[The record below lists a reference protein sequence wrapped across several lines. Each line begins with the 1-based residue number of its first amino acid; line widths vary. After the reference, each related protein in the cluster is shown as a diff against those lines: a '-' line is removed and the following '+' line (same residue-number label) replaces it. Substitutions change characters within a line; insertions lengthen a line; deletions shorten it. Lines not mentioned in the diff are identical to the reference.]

1 MQPRV
6 DRHRLTFVLL
16 AWLGGATVCFAQ
28 DVARMDQ
35 VVQSYVSNGTFAG
48 SVLVARGSDVI
59 VSKGYGLA
67 HVEWNVP
74 SGPSA
79 RFKVASITKQ
89 FTAASI
95 LLLEERG
102 RLKIDDLVKTH
113 LPEAPAT
120 GDRITL
126 FHLLT
131 HTAGFPSL
139 QSPPTGR
146 QAPVESADG
155 TVAGFVTALMQ
166 RPLESQP
173 GERFNYTNSGYFVLG
188 HLIQKLTGKSYE
200 TFLRVNIFTPLGM
213 KDSALDSPSV
223 IARRAGS
230 YTVTPNG
237 LVNASYASDRIVPNT
252 AGLYST
258 TEDLM
263 RWQNGLYG
271 GKVISKASLQ
281 KMTTPFKGDYG
292 LGVYIRTVD
301 GRRAATHGGGVPPFA
316 NLTYFF
322 DRGVSVVVLGNLSVA
337 PSAEIAAYLGAL
349 AHGDTVQ
356 LMSEKKAIT
365 LAPSVLARYAG
376 VYQFAVGQTMTIRV
390 EGGQLAAQPERGTA
404 LPLLAESE
412 TRFFQPRHPC
422 RGRMVGWPRA
432 RRAGARGRGS
442 PTRITDDTSL
452 SARRRSPRRRSGQG
466 DSSRRCATSVTAAVV
481 GGPCTSRP
489 SPGSRSRPA

>member
-67 HVEWNVP
+67 NVEWNVP
-74 SGPSA
+74 SSPSA
-79 RFKVASITKQ
+79 RFRVASITKQ
-89 FTAASI
+89 FTAAAI

-120 GDRITL
+120 WDRMTL

-131 HTAGFPSL
+131 HTAGFPGL

-173 GERFNYTNSGYFVLG
+173 GERFNYTSSGYLVLG

-200 TFLRVNIFTPLGM
+200 TFLRENIFTPLGM

-252 AGLYST
+252 AAGFT
-258 TEDLM
+258 
-263 RWQNGLYG
+263 RR
-271 GKVISKASLQ
+271 Q
-281 KMTTPFKGDYG
+281 K
-292 LGVYIRTVD
+292 I
-301 GRRAATHGGGVPPFA
+301 
-316 NLTYFF
+316 
-322 DRGVSVVVLGNLSVA
+322 
-337 PSAEIAAYLGAL
+337 
-349 AHGDTVQ
+349 
-356 LMSEKKAIT
+356 
-365 LAPSVLARYAG
+365 
-376 VYQFAVGQTMTIRV
+376 
-390 EGGQLAAQPERGTA
+390 
-404 LPLLAESE
+404 
-412 TRFFQPRHPC
+412 
-422 RGRMVGWPRA
+422 
-432 RRAGARGRGS
+432 
-442 PTRITDDTSL
+442 
-452 SARRRSPRRRSGQG
+452 
-466 DSSRRCATSVTAAVV
+466 
-481 GGPCTSRP
+481 
-489 SPGSRSRPA
+489 

>member
-1 MQPRV
+1 M
-6 DRHRLTFVLL
+6 HRIALVLL
-16 AWLGGATVCFAQ
+16 ASLGGPIVCLAQ

-35 VVQSYVSNGTFAG
+35 IVQSYVSNKTFAG

-67 HVEWNVP
+67 NVEWNVP
-74 SGPSA
+74 SSPSA

-89 FTAASI
+89 FTAAAI

-102 RLKIDDLVKTH
+102 RLKIDDLVKTY
-113 LPEAPAT
+113 LPEAPPSW
-120 GDRITL
+120 DRITL

-131 HTAGFPSL
+131 HTAGFPGL

-173 GERFNYTNSGYFVLG
+173 GERFNYTNSGYLVLG
-188 HLIQKLTGKSYE
+188 HLIQRLTGQSYE
-200 TFLRVNIFTPLGM
+200 TFIRENILMPLAM
-213 KDSALDSPSV
+213 KDTGLDSPSV

-237 LVNASYASDRIVPNT
+237 LVNASYPSDRIVPNT
-252 AGLYST
+252 AAGLYST

-271 GKVISKASLQ
+271 GKVISKVSLQ
-281 KMTTPFKGDYG
+281 KMTTPFKGEYG
-292 LGVYIRTVD
+292 LGVYIRTID
-301 GRRAATHGGGVPPFA
+301 GRLAATHGGGAPPFA

-322 DRGVSVVVLGNLSVA
+322 DRGISVVVLGNLSVT
-337 PSAEIAAYLGAL
+337 PSAEIAGYLGAL

-356 LMSEKKAIT
+356 LVSEKKAIT
-365 LAPSVLARYAG
+365 LPASVLARYAG
-376 VYQFAVGQTMTIRV
+376 MYRSSNGQTMAV
-390 EGGQLAAQPERGTA
+390 KVDGAQLALQPPGGPA
-404 LPLLAESE
+404 LPVLAESE
-412 TRFFQPRHPC
+412 TRFFIREPNLSLEFLRDGAGNVTDVVILQGTREE
-422 RGRMVGWPRA
+422 RA
-432 RRAGARGRGS
+432 
-442 PTRITDDTSL
+442 TR
-452 SARRRSPRRRSGQG
+452 
-466 DSSRRCATSVTAAVV
+466 VK
-481 GGPCTSRP
+481 
-489 SPGSRSRPA
+489 

>member
-1 MQPRV
+1 
-6 DRHRLTFVLL
+6 
-16 AWLGGATVCFAQ
+16 
-28 DVARMDQ
+28 MDQ

-67 HVEWNVP
+67 NVEWNIP
-74 SGPSA
+74 SSPSA

-89 FTAASI
+89 FTAAAI

-120 GDRITL
+120 WNRMTL

-131 HTAGFPSL
+131 HTAGFPGL
-139 QSPPTGR
+139 PPTGR
-146 QAPVESADG
+146 QALVDSADG

-173 GERFNYTNSGYFVLG
+173 GERFNYTNSGYLVLG
-188 HLIQKLTGKSYE
+188 HLIQKLTGQSYE
-200 TFLRVNIFTPLGM
+200 TFIRENIFTPLGM
-213 KDSALDSPSV
+213 KDSGLDSPAV
-223 IARRAGS
+223 ISRRAGS

-237 LVNASYASDRIVPNT
+237 LVNASQASDRIVPNT
-252 AGLYST
+252 AAGLYST

-301 GRRAATHGGGVPPFA
+301 GRRAATHGGGAPPFT

-322 DRGVSVVVLGNLSVA
+322 DRGISVVVLGNISVA
-337 PSAEIAAYLGAL
+337 PSAEIAGYLGAL

-376 VYQFAVGQTMTIRV
+376 VYQFAGRTMTIRV
-390 EGGQLAAQPERGTA
+390 EGGQLAAQPGGGTA

-412 TRFFQPRHPC
+412 TRFFNRDINVVVEFVRDGAGNVAELVVLQGTHQE
-422 RGRMVGWPRA
+422 RA
-432 RRAGARGRGS
+432 
-442 PTRITDDTSL
+442 TR
-452 SARRRSPRRRSGQG
+452 
-466 DSSRRCATSVTAAVV
+466 VK
-481 GGPCTSRP
+481 
-489 SPGSRSRPA
+489 

>member
-1 MQPRV
+1 M
-6 DRHRLTFVLL
+6 HRITLVLV
-16 AWLGGATVCFAQ
+16 ASLGGATVCVAQ

-48 SVLVARGSDVI
+48 SVLVARGRDVI

-67 HVEWNVP
+67 NVEWNVP
-74 SGPSA
+74 NSPSA

-89 FTAASI
+89 FTAAAI

-120 GDRITL
+120 WDRITL

-131 HTAGFPSL
+131 HTAGFAGL
-139 QSPPTGR
+139 SPNGR
-146 QAPVESADG
+146 QALVESADG

-173 GERFNYTNSGYFVLG
+173 GERFNYTNSGYLVLG
-188 HLIQKLTGKSYE
+188 HLIQKLTGQSYE
-200 TFLRVNIFTPLGM
+200 TFIRENILTPLGM
-213 KDSALDSPSV
+213 KDTGLDSPTV
-223 IARRAGS
+223 IPRRAGS

-252 AGLYST
+252 AAGLYST
-258 TEDLM
+258 TEDLL
-263 RWQNGLYG
+263 RWQNGLYS

-281 KMTTPFKGDYG
+281 KMTMPFKGDYG

-301 GRRAATHGGGVPPFA
+301 GRRAATHGGGAPPFA

-322 DRGVSVVVLGNLSVA
+322 DRGISVVVLGNLSVA
-337 PSAEIAAYLGAL
+337 PSAQIAGYLGAL
-349 AHGDTVQ
+349 AHGDSVQ

-376 VYQFAVGQTMTIRV
+376 VYQGANGQTMTV
-390 EGGQLAAQPERGTA
+390 KVDGGQLAVQPPGGNA
-404 LPLLAESE
+404 LTFLAESE
-412 TRFFQPRHPC
+412 TRFFARDINVVVEFVRDGAGDVVELVMLQ
-422 RGRMVGWPRA
+422 GTLQERA
-432 RRAGARGRGS
+432 
-442 PTRITDDTSL
+442 TR
-452 SARRRSPRRRSGQG
+452 
-466 DSSRRCATSVTAAVV
+466 VK
-481 GGPCTSRP
+481 
-489 SPGSRSRPA
+489 

>member
-6 DRHRLTFVLL
+6 DRHRLPFVLL

-35 VVQSYVSNGTFAG
+35 VVQSYVSHGTFAG

-67 HVEWNVP
+67 NIEWNVP
-74 SGPSA
+74 NSPSA
-79 RFKVASITKQ
+79 RFRVASITKQ
-89 FTAASI
+89 FTAAAI

-120 GDRITL
+120 WDRITL

-131 HTAGFPSL
+131 HTAGFPGL

-146 QAPVESADG
+146 QPPVESADG

-173 GERFNYTNSGYFVLG
+173 GERFNYTNSGYLILG
-188 HLIQKLTGKSYE
+188 HLIQKLTGQSYE
-200 TFLRVNIFTPLGM
+200 TFIRENIFTPLGM
-213 KDSALDSPSV
+213 KDSGLDSPAV

-230 YTVTPNG
+230 YTVTRNG
-237 LVNASYASDRIVPNT
+237 LVASSPSDRIVPNT
-252 AGLYST
+252 SAGLYST
-258 TEDLM
+258 TEDLL
-263 RWQNGLYG
+263 RWQNALYG
-271 GKVISKASLQ
+271 GKVLSKVSLD
-281 KMTTPFKGDYG
+281 KMTRPFKDDYG
-292 LGVYIRTVD
+292 LGVYIRTID
-301 GRRAATHGGGVPPFA
+301 GRRAATHGGGAPPFA

-322 DRGVSVVVLGNLSVA
+322 DRGISVVVLGNLSVA
-337 PSAEIAAYLGAL
+337 PSAEIAGYLGAL

-356 LMSEKKAIT
+356 LMSEKKAIP
-365 LAPSVLARYAG
+365 LAPSVLTRFAG
-376 VYQFAVGQTMTIRV
+376 VYQFAGRTMTIRV
-390 EGGQLAAQPERGTA
+390 EDGQLAAQPGGGTA

-412 TRFFQPRHPC
+412 TRFFNRDINVVVEFVRDGAGNAAELVVLQGTHQE
-422 RGRMVGWPRA
+422 RA
-432 RRAGARGRGS
+432 TRAK
-442 PTRITDDTSL
+442 
-452 SARRRSPRRRSGQG
+452 
-466 DSSRRCATSVTAAVV
+466 
-481 GGPCTSRP
+481 
-489 SPGSRSRPA
+489 

>member
-6 DRHRLTFVLL
+6 DRHRRTFVLL

-35 VVQSYVSNGTFAG
+35 VVQSYVGNGTFAG

-67 HVEWNVP
+67 NVEWNIP
-74 SGPSA
+74 SSPSA
-79 RFKVASITKQ
+79 RFRVASITKQ
-89 FTAASI
+89 FTAAAI

-102 RLKIDDLVKTH
+102 LLKIDDLVKTH

-120 GDRITL
+120 WDRMTL

-131 HTAGFPSL
+131 HTAGFPGL
-139 QSPPTGR
+139 QSQPTGR

-173 GERFNYTNSGYFVLG
+173 GERFNYTSSGYLVLG

-200 TFLRVNIFTPLGM
+200 TFLRENIFTPLGM

-237 LVNASYASDRIVPNT
+237 LVNTSASDRIVPNT
-252 AGLYST
+252 GAGLYST

-281 KMTTPFKGDYG
+281 KMTTPFKDDYG

-301 GRRAATHGGGVPPFA
+301 GRRAATHGGGAPPFA

-337 PSAEIAAYLGAL
+337 PSAQIAGYLGAL

-376 VYQFAVGQTMTIRV
+376 VYQFAGRTMTIRV
-390 EGGQLAAQPERGTA
+390 EGGQLAAHAGGGTA

-412 TRFFQPRHPC
+412 TRFFNRDINVVVEFARDGAGNVAELVVLQGTHQE
-422 RGRMVGWPRA
+422 RA
-432 RRAGARGRGS
+432 TRAK
-442 PTRITDDTSL
+442 
-452 SARRRSPRRRSGQG
+452 
-466 DSSRRCATSVTAAVV
+466 
-481 GGPCTSRP
+481 
-489 SPGSRSRPA
+489 

>member
-67 HVEWNVP
+67 NVEWNVP
-74 SGPSA
+74 SSPSA
-79 RFKVASITKQ
+79 RFRVASITKQ
-89 FTAASI
+89 FTAAAI

-120 GDRITL
+120 WDRMTL

-131 HTAGFPSL
+131 HTAGFPGL

-146 QAPVESADG
+146 QPPVESADG

-173 GERFNYTNSGYFVLG
+173 GERFNYTNSGYLILG
-188 HLIQKLTGKSYE
+188 HLIQKLTGQSYE
-200 TFLRVNIFTPLGM
+200 TFIRENIFTPLGM
-213 KDSALDSPSV
+213 KDSGLDSPAV
-223 IARRAGS
+223 ISRRAGS

-237 LVNASYASDRIVPNT
+237 LVNASQASDRIVPNT
-252 AGLYST
+252 AAGLYST

-271 GKVISKASLQ
+271 GKVVSKASLQ

-301 GRRAATHGGGVPPFA
+301 GRRAATHGGGAPPFA

-322 DRGVSVVVLGNLSVA
+322 DRGISVVVLGNLSVA
-337 PSAEIAAYLGAL
+337 PSAEIAG
-349 AHGDTVQ
+349 
-356 LMSEKKAIT
+356 
-365 LAPSVLARYAG
+365 
-376 VYQFAVGQTMTIRV
+376 
-390 EGGQLAAQPERGTA
+390 
-404 LPLLAESE
+404 
-412 TRFFQPRHPC
+412 
-422 RGRMVGWPRA
+422 
-432 RRAGARGRGS
+432 
-442 PTRITDDTSL
+442 
-452 SARRRSPRRRSGQG
+452 
-466 DSSRRCATSVTAAVV
+466 
-481 GGPCTSRP
+481 
-489 SPGSRSRPA
+489 

>member
-1 MQPRV
+1 MPRIA
-6 DRHRLTFVLL
+6 LVLL
-16 AWLGGATVCFAQ
+16 ALLGVSTVCLAQ

-35 VVQSYVSNGTFAG
+35 IVQSYVSNKTFAG

-67 HVEWNVP
+67 NVEWNVP
-74 SGPSA
+74 SSPGA
-79 RFKVASITKQ
+79 RFKVASLTKQ
-89 FTAASI
+89 FTAAAI

-120 GDRITL
+120 WDRITL

-131 HTAGFPSL
+131 HTAGFPGL

-146 QAPVESADG
+146 QAPVESPDG

-173 GERFNYTNSGYFVLG
+173 GERFNYTNSGYLVLG
-188 HLIQKLTGKSYE
+188 HLIQKLTGQSYE
-200 TFLRVNIFTPLGM
+200 MFIRENIFMPLAM
-213 KDSALDSPSV
+213 KDTGLDSPSV

-237 LVNASYASDRIVPNT
+237 LVNASYPSDRIVPNT
-252 AGLYST
+252 AAGLYST
-258 TEDLM
+258 TDDLM

-281 KMTTPFKGDYG
+281 KMTTPFKGEYG
-292 LGVYIRTVD
+292 LGVYIRTID
-301 GRRAATHGGGVPPFA
+301 GRRAATHGGGAPPFA

-322 DRGVSVVVLGNLSVA
+322 DRGISVVVLGNLSVA
-337 PSAEIAAYLGAL
+337 PSAEIAGYLGAL

-356 LMSEKKAIT
+356 LVSEKKAIT
-365 LAPSVLARYAG
+365 VPASVLARYTG
-376 VYQFAVGQTMTIRV
+376 VYQFSNGQTMTVKV
-390 EGGQLAAQPERGTA
+390 EGGQLAAQPTGGNA
-404 LPLLAESE
+404 LPFLAESE
-412 TRFFQPRHPC
+412 TRFFLRDINVVVEFVRDGAGNVTEMLMLQGTRQE
-422 RGRMVGWPRA
+422 RA
-432 RRAGARGRGS
+432 
-442 PTRITDDTSL
+442 TR
-452 SARRRSPRRRSGQG
+452 
-466 DSSRRCATSVTAAVV
+466 VK
-481 GGPCTSRP
+481 
-489 SPGSRSRPA
+489 

>member
-1 MQPRV
+1 MQPCV
-6 DRHRLTFVLL
+6 DRQRLTFVLL
-16 AWLGGATVCFAQ
+16 AWLGGATVCVAQ

-67 HVEWNVP
+67 NVEWNVP
-74 SGPSA
+74 SSPSA
-79 RFKVASITKQ
+79 RFRIASITKQ
-89 FTAASI
+89 FTAAAI

-113 LPEAPAT
+113 LPDAPAT
-120 GDRITL
+120 WDRMTI

-131 HTAGFPSL
+131 HTAGFPGL
-139 QSPPTGR
+139 LPTVTAR
-146 QAPVESADG
+146 QAPVKSADG
-155 TVAGFVTALMQ
+155 TVAGYVTALMQ
-166 RPLESQP
+166 QPLESQP
-173 GERFNYTNSGYFVLG
+173 GERFNYTNAGYFVLG
-188 HLIQKLTGKSYE
+188 HLIQKLTGQSYE
-200 TFLRVNIFTPLGM
+200 TVINEHIFMPLGK
-213 KDSALDSPSV
+213 KDTGLDRPTV
-223 IARRAGS
+223 IPRRAGS
-230 YTVTPNG
+230 YTVTPKG
-237 LVNASYASDRIVPNT
+237 LVNASSISDRVVPNT
-252 AGLYST
+252 AAGLYST

-316 NLTYFF
+316 NLTYFL

-337 PSAEIAAYLGAL
+337 PSAEIAGYLGAL

-356 LMSEKKAIT
+356 VMSEKKAIT
-365 LAPSVLARYAG
+365 VAPSVLARYAG
-376 VYQFAVGQTMTIRV
+376 VYQPAVGQTMAIRV
-390 EGGQLAAQPERGTA
+390 EGGQLVAQTGRGTP

-412 TRFFQPRHPC
+412 TRFFNRDLHVVVEFVCDGAGNVAELVVLQGTHQE
-422 RGRMVGWPRA
+422 RA
-432 RRAGARGRGS
+432 
-442 PTRITDDTSL
+442 TR
-452 SARRRSPRRRSGQG
+452 
-466 DSSRRCATSVTAAVV
+466 VK
-481 GGPCTSRP
+481 
-489 SPGSRSRPA
+489 

>member
-6 DRHRLTFVLL
+6 DKHRLPFVLL

-59 VSKGYGLA
+59 VSEGYGLA
-67 HVEWNVP
+67 NVEWNVP
-74 SGPSA
+74 SSPSA
-79 RFKVASITKQ
+79 RFRVASITKQ
-89 FTAASI
+89 FTAAAI

-102 RLKIDDLVKTH
+102 RLRIDDLVKTH

-120 GDRITL
+120 WDRITL

-131 HTAGFPSL
+131 HTAGFPG
-139 QSPPTGR
+139 GR

-188 HLIQKLTGKSYE
+188 HLMQKLTGKSYE
-200 TFLRVNIFTPLGM
+200 TFLRENIFTPLGM

-237 LVNASYASDRIVPNT
+237 LVNASYASARIVPNT
-252 AGLYST
+252 AAGLYST

-301 GRRAATHGGGVPPFA
+301 GRRAATHGGGAPPFA

-337 PSAEIAAYLGAL
+337 PSAGIAGYLGAL

-365 LAPSVLARYAG
+365 LAPSVLAPYAG
-376 VYQFAVGQTMTIRV
+376 VYQSAVGPTMTIRV
-390 EGGQLAAQPERGTA
+390 EGGQLAAQPGGGTA

-412 TRFFQPRHPC
+412 TRFFNRDINVVVEFVRDGAGNVAELVVLQGTHQE
-422 RGRMVGWPRA
+422 RA
-432 RRAGARGRGS
+432 
-442 PTRITDDTSL
+442 TR
-452 SARRRSPRRRSGQG
+452 
-466 DSSRRCATSVTAAVV
+466 VK
-481 GGPCTSRP
+481 
-489 SPGSRSRPA
+489 

>member
-1 MQPRV
+1 MPPRI
-6 DRHRLTFVLL
+6 DGPLLTFALL
-16 AWLGGATVCFAQ
+16 AWLGGATLGFAQ
-28 DVARMDQ
+28 NVARMDQ

-48 SVLVARGSDVI
+48 SVLVARGSNVI

-67 HVEWNVP
+67 NVEWNVP
-74 SGPSA
+74 SSPSA

-89 FTAASI
+89 FTAAAI

-102 RLKIDDLVKTH
+102 RLKIDDLVKMH

-120 GDRITL
+120 WDRITI

-131 HTAGFPSL
+131 HTAGFPGL
-139 QSPPTGR
+139 LAPAAAR

-155 TVAGFVTALMQ
+155 TVAGYVTALMQ

-173 GERFNYTNSGYFVLG
+173 GERFNYTNAGYFVLG
-188 HLIQKLTGKSYE
+188 HLIQKFTRQSYE
-200 TFLRVNIFTPLGM
+200 TFITENIFTPLGM
-213 KDSALDSPSV
+213 KDSGLDSPRV
-223 IARRAGS
+223 IPRRAGS
-230 YTVTPNG
+230 YTVTPKG
-237 LVNASYASDRIVPNT
+237 LVNASSASDRVVPNT
-252 AGLYST
+252 AAGLYST

-271 GKVISKASLQ
+271 GKVLSKSSLQ

-322 DRGVSVVVLGNLSVA
+322 ERGVSVVVLGNLSVA
-337 PSAEIAAYLGAL
+337 PSAEIAGYLGAL

-365 LAPSVLARYAG
+365 VAPAVLARYAG
-376 VYQFAVGQTMTIRV
+376 VYQPAVGPAMTISV
-390 EGGQLAAQPERGTA
+390 EGGQLAAQPERGAA
-404 LPLLAESE
+404 LPLAAESE
-412 TRFFQPRHPC
+412 TRFFNRDLHVVVEFV
-422 RGRMVGWPRA
+422 RDG
-432 RRAGARGRGS
+432 AGNVAELVVLQGTHQEHA
-442 PTRITDDTSL
+442 TR
-452 SARRRSPRRRSGQG
+452 
-466 DSSRRCATSVTAAVV
+466 VK
-481 GGPCTSRP
+481 
-489 SPGSRSRPA
+489 